1 MPTNQT
7 NANDNR
13 FEVHSDEMQ
22 EIIGRV
28 PHWLL
33 RWGTVVIFGVILMLL
48 FTSHSVRYPDIL
60 SAQALI
66 NSREQPQKIVWWIT
80 EPGVTYQ
87 THVNDGQHVQV
98 GDTLVTE
105 MDATKNVKKAIKA
118 RVKGQTYL
126 LKGIENNPKA
136 VMLLIVPPASDYE
149 VQLKLPGKGA
159 GKVKVGQRVLIKLDA
174 FPDREFGFLEG
185 QITGIVP
192 VSMDNHYRANV
203 KMVRGLVTNTG
214 NVLPAQPLLQ
224 GTAEVMLDD
233 KRLFNR
239 IFETIL

>member
-1 MPTNQT
+1 MPTNQV
-7 NANDNR
+7 NGNNSR
-13 FEVHSDEMQ
+13 FEIHSDEMQ

-33 RWGTVVIFGVILMLL
+33 RWGTVVIFGVVMLLL

-66 NSREQPQKIVWWIT
+66 NAREQPQKIVWWIT

-87 THVNDGQHVQV
+87 THVGDAQHVRV

-105 MDATKNVKKAIKA
+105 LTASNQQKKVIRSK
-118 RVKGQTYL
+118 VSGQTYL

-136 VMLLIVPPASDYE
+136 FMLLVVPPANEYE
-149 VQLKLPGKGA
+149 VQLKLPGRGA
-159 GKVKVGQRVLIKLDA
+159 GKVKTGQRVLIKLDA
-174 FPDREFGFLEG
+174 FPDHEFGFLEG
-185 QITGIVP
+185 RITGIVP

-233 KRLFNR
+233 KRLFHR
-239 IFETIL
+239 IFDTLL